1 MRWGYGDEVIAVVL
15 TLSLL
20 ALAAMIAARGP
31 PAVSRLPRVTIS
43 GIDPAPCQQRAA
55 ELRSC
60 ADTVRD
66 AVAERAPR

>member
-1 MRWGYGDEVIAVVL
+1 VIAVLL

-20 ALAAMIAARGP
+20 AVAAMVAARSAG
-31 PAVSRLPRVTIS
+31 RVESAARTLS
-43 GIDPAPCQQRAA
+43 GIDPTLSRQRAA

>member
-1 MRWGYGDEVIAVVL
+1 VRRGYGDAVIAVVL

-20 ALAAMIAARGP
+20 AVAAMVAARSAG
-31 PAVSRLPRVTIS
+31 RVETAAKALS
-43 GIDPAPCQQRAA
+43 GIDPTLCQQRADD
-55 ELRSC
+55 LRSC